1 MEYNIE
7 DDKYWFRIKRNNK
20 LFLNLNYLDIEKFQ
34 IEWSNITYRIE
45 LNADDN
51 NHIFSFFGK
60 NGIGKTTICKKITEN
75 EVLKHQ
81 KLRKE
86 ELKPVKIIRMRDK
99 LDSNFN
105 SVFPMLDNY
114 ENRLVFFHQYFS
126 NENLHILLST
136 KNFITDSAE
145 ESLRD
150 IFINDNI
157 KEISD
162 QISEWAK
169 KKNINIQGFSNR
181 NQSSLYILIKSLE
194 DFLIVN
200 KINILD
206 FINEPNN
213 INIENNILN
222 ILNDSL
228 YNQKI
233 WFFIKECFKKL
244 NSRKEIIKK
253 NNIENNKLVENLLT
267 LQKEFESLSQS
278 FMNGINVVTKYNSFF
293 DSTYSE
299 IFIINKKDKHI
310 RLHDFLDNT
319 SEGENKLVKLFF
331 LLSEIKTFSN
341 KETVI
346 IADDIFNSFDNKNI
360 IHIISLIKKIIN
372 IEKPIFILFTH
383 DFEIFRIVNKD
394 LNVKTKNSYI
404 LRRKNKNIYIENL
417 GVKDGTLEEYI
428 KGEIKIVKSNEL
440 SALYFLSCASCIRE
454 DVKRLLGSKSN
465 YYKDL
470 TSLLHIKKNSMSV
483 LNDLSL
489 LTTLN
494 YFNIFKDEKID
505 HITGIEFFSKKHTDY
520 FSFLDEIYE
529 YSIKNSIKE
538 FEFNIFL
545 ALYGRILIE
554 RILLNKLIIIGYNET
569 ELLSGITTNQTTKL
583 IELYEL
589 YTLSAVPMSIIN
601 LNKYL
606 TKFIHVSRTF
616 SYLINLDNEILLDLI
631 HLVKSEELK

>member
-1 MEYNIE
+1 
-7 DDKYWFRIKRNNK
+7 
-20 LFLNLNYLDIEKFQ
+20 
-34 IEWSNITYRIE
+34 
-45 LNADDN
+45 
-51 NHIFSFFGK
+51 
-60 NGIGKTTICKKITEN
+60 
-75 EVLKHQ
+75 
-81 KLRKE
+81 
-86 ELKPVKIIRMRDK
+86 
-99 LDSNFN
+99 
-105 SVFPMLDNY
+105 
-114 ENRLVFFHQYFS
+114 
-126 NENLHILLST
+126 
-136 KNFITDSAE
+136 
-145 ESLRD
+145 
-150 IFINDNI
+150 
-157 KEISD
+157 
-162 QISEWAK
+162 
-169 KKNINIQGFSNR
+169 
-181 NQSSLYILIKSLE
+181 
-194 DFLIVN
+194 
-200 KINILD
+200 
-206 FINEPNN
+206 
-213 INIENNILN
+213 
-222 ILNDSL
+222 
-228 YNQKI
+228 
-233 WFFIKECFKKL
+233 
-244 NSRKEIIKK
+244 
-253 NNIENNKLVENLLT
+253 
-267 LQKEFESLSQS
+267 
-278 FMNGINVVTKYNSFF
+278 MNGINVVTKYNSFF